1 MPRDMKILLIF
12 FVTFTFALTA
22 HAQTSDAKTKREL
35 NEKKVVI
42 DSSGIRYPYA
52 VWRKMVLSGDYKLKR
67 VDPKSDSTSYLLVK
81 TDSLQK
87 ERELS
92 RESKPKE
99 SPSFTDGEKI
109 RPFNATDINGNKINL
124 TDLEGK
130 VVVLCFWFVKGPTS
144 QQEIPELNKIA
155 AQYANDPN
163 VVFIAFALD
172 KQRDIQDYIEG
183 APFTYHLVEDSR
195 VYARMYNVHKYPT
208 NVVLDKEGKVLF
220 NSKGYKIDTA
230 YWIKKS
236 IEEAEK

>member
-1 MPRDMKILLIF
+1 MKIVFLLFITI
-12 FVTFTFALTA
+12 TFSLAT

-52 VWRKMVLSGDYKLKR
+52 VWRKMVLSGDYRLKKT
-67 VDPKSDSTSYLLVK
+67 DPKNDSTSYLLVK

-109 RPFNATDINGNKINL
+109 RPFNATDIEGNKIDLQNL
-124 TDLEGK
+124 AGK
-130 VVVLCFWFVKGPTS
+130 VVVLCFWYTKGPNC
-144 QQEIPELNKIA
+144 QQEIPELNKVA
-155 AQYANDPN
+155 VQYANDPN
-163 VVFIAFALD
+163 VVFIAFTLD
-172 KQRDIQDYIEG
+172 KQRDIQDFIEG
-183 APFTYHLVEDSR
+183 TPFTYHLVEDSR

-208 NVVLDKEGKVLF
+208 NVVLDKEGKVIF

-236 IEEAEK
+236 IEEAKK